1 MLPDIRTILTDFF
14 LTSHAFSFE
23 VIPKRSKT
31 AFRLADLLL
40 FQKKIEVIPTS
51 SRDDRSPRSLNWI
64 FLKNPLINLAVEI
77 FKIRN

>member
-1 MLPDIRTILTDFF
+1 MDPYHCNGFFF

-31 AFRLADLLL
+31 SFRLANLLL

-51 SRDDRSPRSLNWI
+51 GHRDRASYSLDTPQNAGSPSV
-64 FLKNPLINLAVEI
+64 KNL
-77 FKIRN
+77 